1 MSRYPSKVIV
11 SGPPAAS
18 ALRRLASDG
27 LSGQLPSKIETA
39 SLDHLLGAADVERVL
54 PYVYQAAREGR
65 IQDSTGE
72 WLEEVRVRTMAAA
85 AFTLAA
91 HAAAMQLIQRLDE
104 IGVGDALILKGCA
117 TAHLDYERPADR
129 FSSDVDFLVPGTAI
143 GDVIDGF
150 RQLERAP
157 ERSLNWSRRFGHA
170 VTLKGLNEVELDV
183 HARIAQAYV
192 GLSIPPDELRET
204 AVPFEIGG
212 VSMRALDGPN
222 RLIHAAVHSRSVN
235 IGLHSKRDVPQLV
248 LVSEVD
254 WEEAIRR
261 AERWQIDYFFALGVI
276 NAWSAFEL
284 PTHPLVEWAEG
295 YDRPA
300 GRRQRLAAQLAGSRL
315 RGNVIAAPLALPIR
329 EWPAYVGPLLF
340 PSKAYVQANNKGWRT
355 RLRIFTG
362 EVRNR

>member
-11 SGPPAAS
+11 SGSPAAS
-18 ALRRLASDG
+18 TLRRLASDG
-27 LSGQLPSKIETA
+27 LSGHLPSRTETA
-39 SLDHLLGAADVERVL
+39 SLDHLLGAADVDRVL

-91 HAAAMQLIQRLDE
+91 HSAAMQLIQRLDE

-129 FSSDVDFLVPGTAI
+129 FSSDVDVLVPGTAI

-170 VTLKGLNEVELDV
+170 VTLKGLTGVE
-183 HARIAQAYV
+183 
-192 GLSIPPDELRET
+192 
-204 AVPFEIGG
+204 
-212 VSMRALDGPN
+212 
-222 RLIHAAVHSRSVN
+222 
-235 IGLHSKRDVPQLV
+235 RDVPQLV

-261 AERWQIDYFFALGVI
+261 AERWQIDYFFSLGVI

-295 YDRPA
+295 YHRPA